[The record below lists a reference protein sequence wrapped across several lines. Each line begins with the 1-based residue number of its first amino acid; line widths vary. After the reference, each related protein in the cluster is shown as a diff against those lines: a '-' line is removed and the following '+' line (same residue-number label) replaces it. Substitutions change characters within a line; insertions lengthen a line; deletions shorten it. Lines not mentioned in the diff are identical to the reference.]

1 MADINKYIS
10 DLSMEFSRLSVD
22 VMNTVSNEQRLL
34 YLYAYYHYFN
44 ADNSSIDDI
53 LSGDVHEWNSDDK
66 IDGIYIDTEAD
77 DNDIDIVMVCYTDE
91 NEFDFPAVLKNY
103 KDVEALLFSDIKSEP
118 RKRITDVLK
127 DTEFGITDERPVK
140 IKIITNFSPK
150 SAAKKKSILNALKTM
165 KPISE
170 RVSYEISFGI
180 DIEYEILEI
189 ENPKEYVD
197 EASIVIDEPDNY
209 ITFGEEKSLIVNVS
223 AKSLKSIYDLYG
235 YRGLFSQNLRYYV
248 KNAKVDDNVISSIQ
262 EHPDNFWYFNN
273 GIILICDS
281 YSTSGKMITLKK
293 FSIIN
298 GGQTTKIIGET
309 DFEKD
314 FYIQC
319 KVIKNKYIEEDDRL
333 EFISNVAEA
342 SNTQKPIKDKDLI
355 ANRTEQRRLKKQ
367 LAASGVYCQIKRG
380 EKVNKKLYP
389 AAWQNT
395 TNEELGQFILSFTYQ
410 RPGTARG
417 SKASICEN
425 KERYT
430 LLFGKT
436 YNSQFLCDLLKIKAY
451 YKLWTSHIKK
461 TDDGADP
468 YKVGLVN
475 NGMFFMTSIIGVIC
489 KMYYHP
495 EIIPAINDTIVSEQK
510 MEILSQHDMTHGL
523 FKEFDE
529 PKKRFFELFEYCYSR
544 FYGPG
549 YEMMKQFKE
558 RTANNYS
565 NFTKINNNY
574 STYIIKQIMFEF
586 RNGIAQDSKKFLEN
600 YLYEASEGE
609 LSADRLLL
617 DKYANVLSAEI
628 SEESNVPEKTVAAI
642 KDALIDYRTKVCKKE
657 KRKPFEVFR
666 NVSCDR
672 IARFAPISEEE
683 LKNLR
688 CLDEIQLVNYG
699 SQIISIIKE
708 VTSEA

>member
-66 IDGIYIDTEAD
+66 IDGIYIDAEAD
-77 DNDIDIVMVCYTDE
+77 DNDIDIVMVYYTDE

-103 KDVEALLFSDIKSEP
+103 KDVEALLFSDVKSES
-118 RKRITDVLK
+118 RKRIVDILK
-127 DTEFGITDERPVK
+127 DIEFTITDERPIK

-150 SAAKKKSILNALKTM
+150 STTKKKSILNALKTM
-165 KPISE
+165 KPINE
-170 RVSYEISFGI
+170 RVSYEISFGV

-197 EASIVIDEPDNY
+197 EASIVIDEPNNY

-248 KNAKVDDNVISSIQ
+248 KNAKVDDNIISSIQ

-319 KVIKNKYIEEDDRL
+319 KVIKNKYVEEDDRL

-417 SKASICEN
+417 SKASICGN
-425 KERYT
+425 KERYA
-430 LLFGKT
+430 LLFGKI
-436 YNSQFLCDLLKIKAY
+436 YDSQFLCDLLKIKAY

-489 KMYYHP
+489 KIYYHP
-495 EIIPAINDTIVSEQK
+495 EIIPAINHTIVSEQK

-529 PKKRFFELFEYCYSR
+529 PKKRYFELFEYCYAH
-544 FYGPG
+544 FYEPG
-549 YEMMKQFKE
+549 YELMKQFKE

-565 NFTKINNNY
+565 NFTKINSNY

-600 YLYEASEGE
+600 YLYEASEAE

-617 DKYANVLSAEI
+617 DKYANVLSAET

-688 CLDEIQLVNYG
+688 CLDEIQLVNHG
-699 SQIISIIKE
+699 AQIISIIKE
-708 VTSEA
+708 VVSEA